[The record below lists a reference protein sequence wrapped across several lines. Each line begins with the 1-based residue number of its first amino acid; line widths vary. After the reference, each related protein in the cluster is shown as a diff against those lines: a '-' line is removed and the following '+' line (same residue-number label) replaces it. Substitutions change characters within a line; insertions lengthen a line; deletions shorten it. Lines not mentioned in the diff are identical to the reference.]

1 MQIMTCWIWLR
12 IVDTRTSGTSM
23 SLLLLIQKLLNFLA
37 KLFSFPFQEDFRVEM
52 VDTMHDMTQ
61 LMTGR

>member
-23 SLLLLIQKLLNFLA
+23 SLLIQKLLNFLA
-37 KLFSFPFQEDFRVEM
+37 KLFSLQFQKDLRVEM